1 MIDWCVTAAM
11 VVIMVGSI
19 QTASD
24 ASIKHDNQLDY
35 LTQTCS
41 KDGNSFSEIQSKPYK
56 KCNAASIGAFPLES
70 MSILVEDYS
79 LLLRNWKVNYFF
91 IMRWSSS
98 LICLKVFFNTVLA
111 YPASFWCFHPPTVLV
126 FTLVNLQRY
135 CFPLPK
141 SSHSHYSTPRA
152 QPLSL
157 SWFNCNSHFWAYSK
171 AAYFGSL
178 HIKFFHFYV
187 VYLNSVNTLFIYFS
201 LLRNSFYLKL

>member
-1 MIDWCVTAAM
+1 MVTHFRRSKVNPSRNVTLLLL
-11 VVIMVGSI
+11 VVFLLQVC
-19 QTASD
+19 QNTD
-24 ASIKHDNQLDY
+24 
-35 LTQTCS
+35 
-41 KDGNSFSEIQSKPYK
+41 
-56 KCNAASIGAFPLES
+56 
-70 MSILVEDYS
+70 EDDS

-187 VYLNSVNTLFIYFS
+187 VYLNSVITLFIYFS